1 MLSSNELTEVFKI
14 ISDENQTFGSIAQS
28 FNELFKDSDK
38 LRIALSLCILINDNL
53 LNITQRLISFYL
65 IYLMK
70 MNYHIDIGPFLPLII
85 ETIQTTKNM
94 GEQNFLF
101 DFLNNEINYINSTV
115 KNYLKDKTKNN
126 CNKTNL
132 YLLHNLYQKYMLEK
146 SENKKMNNYVRHV
159 LYERKKSDVKN
170 MDNHCENNIKEFINS
185 KEEMSLKFCEPNY
198 LGLYPGKKIGKFIDK
213 EPIWIMPNLK
223 HNFNWENKKLYSGK

>member
-1 MLSSNELTEVFKI
+1 MLSSNELAEVFKI
-14 ISDENQTFGSIAQS
+14 ISDENQTFGDIAQS
-28 FNELFKDSDK
+28 YNELFKDSDK
-38 LRIALSLCILINDNL
+38 LRIALSLCILIKDNL

-70 MNYHIDIGPFLPLII
+70 MNFHIEIGPFLPLII

-126 CNKTNL
+126 CNKANI
-132 YLLHNLYQKYMLEK
+132 YLLQNLYQKYLHDK
-146 SENKKMNNYVRHV
+146 NENKRMNNYIRHV
-159 LYERKKSDVKN
+159 LYERKKAEVKN
-170 MDNHCENNIKEFINS
+170 MDNHFENNIKEFIS
-185 KEEMSLKFCEPNY
+185 TKEEMNLKFFEPNY
-198 LGLYPGKKIGKFIDK
+198 LEFYPGKKIEKFIDK
-213 EPIWIMPNLK
+213 EPVWIMPNLK
-223 HNFNWENKKLYSGK
+223 HNFNWEN